1 MSEGPQ
7 VKLITERLQ
16 RQLVGHVIVDC
27 KTTRTGLELFSKSIP
42 GSQIKQV
49 FCKGKHIF
57 FEFDSGIY
65 LHNHLLMRG
74 RWRKSSDRFL
84 ILSSEIWLAF
94 ELSKTTV
101 YNCNGQVLKVLDAE
115 QIKIQLDSLG
125 PDVMSAGCLDDHIAE
140 AIGSSKKSI
149 GETLL
154 DQSVLSGIGNVAKS
168 ESLFLAG
175 LHPQIHA
182 IDLSNEQS
190 RILTK
195 SIRHVMWESYRMGG
209 RWTHRVYRRANSRC
223 FECGTKIQMIRQGK
237 QNRSTYF
244 CPRCQVKP

>member
-16 RQLVGHVIVDC
+16 RQLLGHVIKRC
-27 KTTRTGLELFSKSIP
+27 KTTRTSLELFSKTIP
-42 GSQIKQV
+42 GSQIKRI

-74 RWRKSSDRFL
+74 RWRRSSDRFL

-94 ELSKTTV
+94 ELAKTTV
-101 YNCNGQVLKVLDAE
+101 YNCNGQVLKVLDSE
-115 QIKIQLDSLG
+115 QVNIQLNSLG
-125 PDVMSAGCLDDHIAE
+125 PDVMSADCLEDHIIE
-140 AIGSSKKSI
+140 AIASSEGTI

-154 DQSVLSGIGNVAKS
+154 DQFVLSGIGNVAKS

-175 LHPQIHA
+175 LHPQIHS
-182 IDLSNEQS
+182 IDLSSDES
-190 RILTK
+190 RSLAK
-195 SIRHVMWESYRMGG
+195 SIRHVMWESYRAGG
-209 RWTHRVYRRANSRC
+209 HWTHRVYRRAKNRC
-223 FECGTKIQMIRQGK
+223 FECGTRIQMIRQGK

-244 CPRCQVKP
+244 CPRCQIKP